1 MLGRAH
7 GSADGT
13 DEDIQWLK
21 LSLKWKSL
29 RAENEDQLDTRDLVA
44 LLQKDAEIMREEEV
58 EQLSRHFRSKIAE
71 ARRQAEQG
79 DSALSFH
86 A

>member
-1 MLGRAH
+1 MDQLMGQMKTSS
-7 GSADGT
+7 G
-13 DEDIQWLK
+13 LK